1 MTARSPILLVGL
13 DACDPAT
20 AYGLVATGHLPSLGR
35 LFERAARCRVRNPF
49 GLFVGA
55 LWTTFATGLRPD
67 RHRFHCWDEIDVAT
81 YVRRLTTPR
90 SAAGTPFWQTLSD
103 AGRRVAVLDVPHSR
117 ADAPIDGVQVAEW
130 GCHDRHFGFHTWPPA
145 AAVRIESAFGL
156 HPVLGLDAHTAR
168 EFAPDDYADRAGS
181 LRTTEEER
189 VLFEGLLR
197 GLDGKRQL
205 SATLLAEGR
214 WDLFLTVFGES
225 HAIGHQQWHL
235 HDPSHPRFNPVT
247 ANAIGGDPVLQ
258 IYQKLDSALGELLS
272 LVDDRTTVL
281 VLLSHGMG
289 PHYDGT
295 HLLDEVLRRIDL
307 ADRGERL
314 RSGPADLLKS
324 AARSLPPSLQRRA
337 AALAIPVIRRRGA
350 SCALTPCPE
359 FVEPDDRARQRFFVE
374 PNNYVYGGV
383 RLNLAGRE
391 PNGCVQPD
399 EVDRVCARLTHD
411 LLALVNVATGDR
423 VIRGIERADRWY
435 RRSAADTMPDL
446 FIDWE
451 RTAPIETVWSPKTGL
466 VHAPYTHWRTGDH
479 RPDGLL
485 LAIGAGVPRDTVLPC
500 VDLEDIAPSIAARLG
515 VGLEDV
521 DGRPVPWLTVRS

>member
-1 MTARSPILLVGL
+1 MTGRSPVLVVGL

-20 AYGLVATGHLPSLGR
+20 TYGLVATGHLPSLGR
-35 LFERAARCRVRNPF
+35 VFARAARCRVRNPF

-55 LWTTFATGLRPD
+55 LWMTFATGLRPD
-67 RHRFHCWDEIDVAT
+67 RHRFYCWDEIEVAT

-90 SAAGTPFWQTLSD
+90 SAVGTPFWQTLSD

-117 ADAPIDGVQVAEW
+117 ADAPIDGVQVVEW

-145 AAVRIESAFGL
+145 AAAGIESAFGL

-168 EFAPDDYADRAGS
+168 EFAPDDYAHRAGP

-197 GLDGKRQL
+197 GLDAKRQL

-247 ANAIGGDPVLQ
+247 ATAVGGDPVLQ
-258 IYQKLDSALGELLS
+258 VYQKLDAALGELLC
-272 LVDDRTTVL
+272 LVDDSTTVL

-295 HLLDEVLRRIDL
+295 YLLDEILRRIDS

-314 RSGPADLLKS
+314 SG
-324 AARSLPPSLQRRA
+324 
-337 AALAIPVIRRRGA
+337 GA
-350 SCALTPCPE
+350 CALTPCPE

-391 PNGCVQPD
+391 PNGRVQPD
-399 EVDRVCARLTHD
+399 EVDRVCARLSHD
-411 LLALVNVATGDR
+411 LLALVNVGTGGR
-423 VIRGIERADRWY
+423 VIRGVERADRW
-435 RRSAADTMPDL
+435 L

-485 LAIGAGVPRDTVLPC
+485 LAIGPGVPRHTVLPC
-500 VDLEDIAPSIAARLG
+500 VDLEDIAPSIAARLD
-515 VGLEDV
+515 VRLEDV
-521 DGRPVPWLTVRS
+521 DGRPVPWLTV